1 MAKLHFFTKSTNPN
15 PEKMKKLFCR
25 VPHACASRER
35 DCAEKESRTA
45 IHSHQRTGVRNG
57 FLRHDSIGPQASAM
71 AEAGRCWWSGQG
83 MKERRV
89 TN

>member
-1 MAKLHFFTKSTNPN
+1 MPML
-15 PEKMKKLFCR
+15 PEKGIVLKK
-25 VPHACASRER
+25 
-35 DCAEKESRTA
+35 SRTA